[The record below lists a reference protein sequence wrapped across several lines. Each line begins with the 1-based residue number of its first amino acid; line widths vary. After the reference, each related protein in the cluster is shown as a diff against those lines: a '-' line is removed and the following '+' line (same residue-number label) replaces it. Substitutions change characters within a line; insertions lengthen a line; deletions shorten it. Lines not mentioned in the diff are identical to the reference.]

1 MPTIF
6 GFFYQ
11 IKEKNKIQVVKYFL
25 YVFLSC
31 GFLLLPFMIYLIYKQ
46 DFIEERSSS
55 FKNKGF
61 SIEGNSRNGG
71 EGIVEELG
79 NAYGEELPNFKKNKK
94 TKLKSID
101 I

>member
-6 GFFYQ
+6 GFFYD
-11 IKEKNKIQVVKYFL
+11 IKEKNKILVVKYFL
-25 YVFLSC
+25 YVFLAV
-31 GFLLLPFMIYLIYKQ
+31 GFLLLPWMIYLIYKQ

-55 FKNKGF
+55 YRSKGF
-61 SIEGNSRNGG
+61 SIEANSKNGG
-71 EGIVEELG
+71 ENIVEELG
-79 NAYGEELPNFKKNKK
+79 NAFGEELPNIKKNKK